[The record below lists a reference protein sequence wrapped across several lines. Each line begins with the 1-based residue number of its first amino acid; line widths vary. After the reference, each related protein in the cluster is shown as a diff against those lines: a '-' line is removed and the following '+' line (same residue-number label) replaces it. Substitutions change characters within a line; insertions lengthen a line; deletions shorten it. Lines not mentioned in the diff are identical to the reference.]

1 MSIYQW
7 FSGAFT
13 RIALA
18 HLLIVEIWMIP
29 GGRKRIW
36 WLTGLFFLSST
47 LSLLPLSAIQFYSL
61 LAALRAARLAL
72 DGQACSPYAFG
83 GKKDKQT
90 LAMLVLEKPK
100 AAIRP
105 VLPGE
110 NVVFQVDV
118 DISGFITQLFRQG
131 PVREI
136 EIETEAA
143 KKIEEEIRGLFE
155 KGLKLGADTLQLGHT
170 LYRKHPHEWHRLQKN
185 SALPLRPDMLESV
198 NVQVH
203 INDGGISKVKQK
215 P

>member
-1 MSIYQW
+1 MRW
-7 FSGAFT
+7 MDKHVVRT
-13 RIALA
+13 
-18 HLLIVEIWMIP
+18 LLEVKKTNRRSP
-29 GGRKRIW
+29 CSCSKSQKQPYRK
-36 WLTGLFFLSST
+36 
-47 LSLLPLSAIQFYSL
+47 
-61 LAALRAARLAL
+61 
-72 DGQACSPYAFG
+72 
-83 GKKDKQT
+83 
-90 LAMLVLEKPK
+90 
-100 AAIRP
+100 
-105 VLPGE
+105 
-110 NVVFQVDV
+110 
-118 DISGFITQLFRQG
+118 G